1 MLSVGPVRL
10 GRHLLHGS
18 LTTLVVR
25 ILLPRQPGSPG
36 AAAIAYGV
44 RAVLESGVEPS
55 LSKSRRVAAL
65 WSSTCF

>member
-1 MLSVGPVRL
+1 M
-10 GRHLLHGS
+10 
-18 LTTLVVR
+18 
-25 ILLPRQPGSPG
+25 ILAAVIAASP